1 MISAIII
8 TKNEEN
14 NIRDCLN
21 SISWVDEIVVVDSGS
36 SDATVSICKEFGC
49 IVQETDWPG
58 FGPQKNRALALAT
71 KPWVLSIDAD
81 ERVTPELRDEIQA
94 LIQSEPQQNGFEPPR
109 SSNFCGRFM
118 KHSGWYPDHVLR
130 LFRRESA
137 RFTDD
142 IVHER
147 VICEGAIRKLSNPLL
162 HYTYDT
168 LFQAV
173 EKANLYSDLGA
184 EKLFKE
190 GKRSGLTKAV
200 LKGFWAFFRTYLL
213 RAGFLDGKQ
222 GLMLAITNAEATYYK
237 YAKLM
242 LLSDQRDNS

>member
-1 MISAIII
+1 M
-8 TKNEEN
+8 
-14 NIRDCLN
+14 LL
-21 SISWVDEIVVVDSGS
+21 SIYVKSLAVLFRRLTGQASGRR
-36 SDATVSICKEFGC
+36 
-49 IVQETDWPG
+49 
-58 FGPQKNRALALAT
+58 KNRALALAT

-81 ERVTPELRDEIQA
+81 ERVTPELRDEIQS
-94 LIQSEPQQNGFEPPR
+94 LIQSEPQQNGFDIPR

-130 LFRRESA
+130 LFRNESA
-137 RFTDD
+137 RFSDD

-147 VICEGAIRKLSNPLL
+147 VICEGATGKLSNPLL

-190 GKRSGLTKAV
+190 GKHSSLTKAV

-242 LLSDQRDNS
+242 LLCDQRDNS